1 MRYDGLRKESNM
13 LTGIL
18 FFLICL
24 LWVGLGLSMLVFPS
38 GYQGWG
44 RALLTQDRHRFV
56 ISQTIIFCGLLLVLG
71 TTQHQGYWLWAT
83 LGCLLMLKGLIFLG
97 ATDHFKQQLLALW
110 ERVPLVMLRI
120 MGLLTITLATYL
132 TIDTVRQLS

>member
-1 MRYDGLRKESNM
+1 M

-18 FFLICL
+18 FFLMCL
-24 LWVGLGLSMLVFPS
+24 LWVGVGLAMLVFPAE
-38 GYQGWG
+38 YLKWG
-44 RALLTQDRHRFV
+44 RNLLTQDRHRFL

-83 LGCLLMLKGLIFLG
+83 LGCLAMLKGLIFLG
-97 ATDHFKQQLLALW
+97 ATDRFKQRLLTLW
-110 ERVPLVMLRI
+110 EGVPLGMLRV

-132 TIDTVRQLS
+132 TIDTFRQLSLS